1 MEMTSPYGE
10 RREKLK
16 ETARK
21 GGQIRKAELRPS
33 EVFDW
38 DAAIVRFKVIM
49 AHRYSTTER
58 PHA

>member
-1 MEMTSPYGE
+1 MAMSSPYGK
-10 RREKLK
+10 RREKFK
-16 ETARK
+16 ATARK
-21 GGQIRKAELRPS
+21 GGQIRKAKLRPS

-38 DAAIVRFKVIM
+38 DDAIARFKVIM